1 MNNHGID
8 YGNEKLNEI
17 FNNTWPNLGW
27 AKQMSDKPFYRFF
40 AVEYFATGEGVSYWF
55 QISRNYTSPD
65 HIDRELDKF
74 KKLLGHQHY
83 WAGIEELKQEEFTV
97 KYNKMLPEYI
107 THQIEKKD
115 QPFFSW
121 QSHIHINYS

>member
-27 AKQMSDKPFYRFF
+27 AKQMDKQNYYRFF
-40 AVEYFATGEGVSYWF
+40 VVEYFATGEGVSYWF
-55 QISRNYTSPD
+55 QISRKYVPFDDT
-65 HIDRELDKF
+65 DRESDRF
-74 KKLLGHQHY
+74 KQFVGIEHY
-83 WAGIEELKQEEFTV
+83 WSGIEEYDEKTFV
-97 KYNKMLPEYI
+97 DKYSRMIPQYVI
-107 THQIEKKD
+107 DQIEKKD

-121 QSHIHINYS
+121 QSHTHVNYS